1 MTGSRFCI
9 ITVLLTLLMTASAL
23 GLSISSS
30 VDKTEVELG
39 DPITLS
45 VSITGEG
52 GSTPDPILPDLSD
65 FEVYSSGKNTSISI
79 INGRFSSTLE
89 LSYVLVPR
97 KMGALTIGPILAK
110 ERKVTVSSDP
120 IQIMVRIP
128 GQIGPSRKPDKKTE
142 ETRMP
147 GRTENFFIEQYADK
161 KRPHVGEQITLTF
174 RFYQAE
180 NLWEQPT
187 LEWPKF
193 NGFTI
198 EDLPPNN
205 RYFKVINNKRYR
217 VTEIKRALFPITSG
231 EITIDSPRLTIRE
244 DIFDGFMDPFNM
256 FGRGRRRAPSGGP
269 QVLTADRIKLNVRSL
284 PERGKPVDFAG
295 AVGKYKIRVSVDK
308 DSVGVDEPITMKVV
322 LSGSGNIKSLPA
334 ITFPEMSDFRVYESG
349 KTESINNRG
358 GIISGS
364 KTFEQAVIPVT
375 SGNFRLPPIEFSFF
389 NPDAREYQTVRT
401 DPIDIIAS
409 GEALADIGGVPK
421 NIIGAGQKSFAY
433 IITEFPDAEKS
444 MDIYRSAWFWI
455 LQSVPIFGMLM
466 AVLLRVRHRKIMG
479 DGVYARRTS
488 AGKKSKALLK
498 SALQKKQKT
507 DIEGFYGELYSSLV
521 GYIADRLNLE
531 KSSLTIDEIDSLD
544 EIDSSTKNELL
555 AFLNDSLVARFA
567 PGSNS
572 ASGMDEAMSTASGLL
587 KRLEKKL

>member
-1 MTGSRFCI
+1 MIGSRFYV
-9 ITVLLTLLMTASAL
+9 ITVLLTLFMNTSAL
-23 GLSISSS
+23 GLSISGS

-52 GSTPDPILPDLSD
+52 GSTPDPVLPDLSD

-97 KMGALTIGPILAK
+97 KMGALTIGPILVK
-110 ERKVTVSSDP
+110 EKNVTVSSDP
-120 IQIMVRIP
+120 IQIMVRKP
-128 GQIGPSRKPDKKTE
+128 GQIGPSQKPDRKTE
-142 ETRMP
+142 TTRMP
-147 GRTENFFIEQYADK
+147 GRTENFFIEQFVDK
-161 KRPHVGEQITLTF
+161 KRPYVGEQVTLTF

-231 EITIDSPRLTIRE
+231 DIAIDSPRLTIRE

-256 FGRGRRRAPSGGP
+256 FGRGRRRAPSRGP
-269 QVLTADRIKLNVRSL
+269 QVLTADRIRLNVRQL
-284 PERGKPVDFAG
+284 PDRGKPGDFAG
-295 AVGKYKIRVSVDK
+295 AVGKYRIRVSVDK
-308 DSVGVDEPITMKVV
+308 DSVGVDEPITMKVI

-334 ITFPEMSDFRVYESG
+334 ITIPEMPDFRVYESG

-358 GIISGS
+358 EIISGS

-375 SGNFRLPPIEFSFF
+375 SGNFRIPPIEFSFF
-389 NPDAREYQTVRT
+389 NPDARKYQTVRT
-401 DPIDIIAS
+401 NPIDIMAS

-433 IITEFPDAEKS
+433 IITEFPSPEGS
-444 MDIYRSAWFWI
+444 LDIYRSAWFWV
-455 LQSVPIFGMLM
+455 LQTVPVIGMLM
-466 AVLLRVRHRKIMG
+466 AVFLRVRHRKIVG
-479 DGVYARRTS
+479 DRVYARRIS
-488 AGKKSKALLK
+488 AGRKSRALFK
-498 SALQKKQKT
+498 SALRKKQQA
-507 DIEGFYGELYSSLV
+507 DIKGFYGELYFSLV

-531 KSSLTIDEIDSLD
+531 KSSLTVDDIKALEEIDPKTRS
-544 EIDSSTKNELL
+544 ELL

-572 ASGMDEAMSTASGLL
+572 VSNMDEAMSKASKLL